1 MKKTVFMKKGALI
14 DSCQKADATERRK
27 TLHKKKRIK
36 VILLVAILTS
46 KDTIW

>member
-27 TLHKKKRIK
+27 TLHKKKNK
-36 VILLVAILTS
+36 SNSAGCHS
-46 KDTIW
+46 DQ